1 MSHLSKIT
9 RRGFIVG
16 SAMAGTSLLVGCS
29 LGDIVGAGSSTKIG
43 AFGPFIKIAQDG
55 SVTVVSKHLE
65 MGQGNHAGLA
75 AIAVE
80 EMDADWATV
89 KVEQAPADSKHY
101 ANTALGLQG
110 TGGSNAISNSWMQ
123 LRKAGAGARAMF
135 VLAAA
140 QSWKVPA
147 GEITVKDG
155 IVSHASGKSAGFAE
169 LLPIAATIKPPADP
183 VLKDPAQFTLIGTDR
198 VRRKDSLA
206 KSTGTARFTQDVHMQ
221 DMKVAVVAHAP
232 LFGATVKSFDDTE
245 TRKIPGVVDVIQ
257 IPGGV
262 AVVADDT
269 YTAKQGRAALKVV
282 WDDSKAEK
290 RSSPEIFAEY
300 RRIASGDAGKLKAL
314 KFETKGDPAKAGG
327 AEALAVTYDFPFLAH
342 APMEPMNCVA
352 QVDGHTC
359 KLTFGSQ
366 IQSLDQIN
374 SALIV
379 YTLPGAVEIETLFA
393 GGSFGR
399 RANPKSDYVTDCVHV
414 AKKLGAGRPVKLVW
428 TREDDMTGGY
438 YRPMAHHAVSV
449 KTDSDG
455 FPTLWTHRVVTQ
467 SVQKGVPGTPELD
480 PATIEGVEGSPYLK
494 ATPIVDAAVYIPD
507 TPITVQWWRSVGATH
522 TAMVMEHTIDQLA
535 RKAGKD
541 PVEYRRAMYAKAGDS
556 AARHLAVLNL
566 AVEKSG
572 YGQPLEAGWARGV
585 AVHECFGSVVAQIA
599 EVGMADGEP
608 RVRRVTAA
616 VDCGTAIA
624 PNQIAAQME
633 GAVCFGL
640 SAALFGAVTLK
651 DGKVEQT
658 NFDSYRVL
666 RMNEAPHVETHILPS
681 TNPPSGI
688 GEPGTPLIAPAV
700 ANALLVLTGK
710 PTTSLPFVK
719 V

>member
-1 MSHLSKIT
+1 MGKLTVS
-9 RRGFIVG
+9 RRRFMVG
-16 SAMAGTSLLVGCS
+16 ATMAGSSLLVGCS
-29 LGDIVGAGSSTKIG
+29 LGDIVGAGAHSEIG

-55 SVTVVSKHLE
+55 TVTVVSKHLE

-75 AIAVE
+75 AIATE
-80 EMDADWATV
+80 EMDADWNTV
-89 KVEQAPADSKHY
+89 KVEQAPADSRHY

-140 QSWKVPA
+140 QSWNVPA

-155 IVSHASGKSAGFAE
+155 IVSHASGKQAGFGE
-169 LLPIAATIKPPADP
+169 LVAVAAKIKPPADP
-183 VLKDPAQFTLIGTDR
+183 ALKEQAKFTLVGTDR
-198 VRRKDSLA
+198 VRRKDSKA
-206 KSTGTARFTQDVHMQ
+206 KSNGTARYTQDVRMQ
-221 DMKVAVVAHAP
+221 DMIVAVVAHAP
-232 LFGATVKSFDDTE
+232 LFGATVKSFDDAE
-245 TRKIPGVVDVIQ
+245 TRMIPGIIDVIR
-257 IPGGV
+257 IPSGV
-262 AVVADDT
+262 AVLAHDT
-269 YTAKQGRAALKVV
+269 YTAKRGRDALKVV

-290 RSSPEIFAEY
+290 RSSGEIFDEY
-300 RRIASGDAGKLKAL
+300 RRIAGGDAGTLKAL
-314 KFETKGDPAKAGG
+314 KFETKGEPAKAAGG
-327 AEALAVTYDFPFLAH
+327 DTLAVSYDFPFLAH

-352 QVDGHTC
+352 QVDGHHC

-374 SALIV
+374 AALTV

-399 RANPKSDYVTDCVHV
+399 RANPKSDYVMDAVNI
-414 AKKLGAGRPVKLVW
+414 AKKVGGGRAVKLIW

-438 YRPMAHHAVSV
+438 YRPMAHHALAVR
-449 KTDSDG
+449 TNADG
-455 FPTLWTHRVVTQ
+455 YPEVWTHRVVTQ

-480 PATIEGVEGSPYLK
+480 PSTIEGVQGSPYLK

-535 RKAGKD
+535 HKAGKD
-541 PVEYRRAMYAKAGDS
+541 PVEYRRALYTKAGDS
-556 AARHLAVLNL
+556 AARQLAVLNL

-585 AVHECFGSVVAQIA
+585 AVHECFGTAVAQIA
-599 EVGMADGEP
+599 EVGMVDGQP
-608 RVRRVTAA
+608 RVRRVVAA

-640 SAALFGAVTLK
+640 SAALFGEVTLK
-651 DGKVEQT
+651 DGRVEQT
-658 NFDSYRVL
+658 NFDTYRVL
-666 RMNEAPHVETHILPS
+666 RINEAPVVETHILPS
-681 TNPPSGI
+681 TNPPSGV

-710 PTTSLPFVK
+710 ATARLPFVK
-719 V
+719 A

>member
-1 MSHLSKIT
+1 MGKIT
-9 RRGFIVG
+9 VSRRRFMVG
-16 SAMAGTSLLVGCS
+16 ATMAGSSLLVGCS
-29 LGDIVGAGSSTKIG
+29 LGDIVGAGAHSEIG

-55 SVTVVSKHLE
+55 TVTVVSKHLE

-75 AIAVE
+75 AIASE
-80 EMDADWATV
+80 EMDADWNTV

-101 ANTALGLQG
+101 ANTMLGLQG

-140 QSWKVPA
+140 QSWNVPA
-147 GEITVKDG
+147 GGITVKDG
-155 IVSHASGKSAGFAE
+155 IVSHPSGKQAGFGE
-169 LLPIAATIKPPADP
+169 LLPIAAKIKPPADP
-183 VLKDPAQFTLIGTDR
+183 VLKEQAKFTLVGTDR
-198 VRRKDSLA
+198 VRRKDSKA
-206 KSTGTARFTQDVHMQ
+206 KSNGTARYTQDVQMQ
-221 DMKVAVVAHAP
+221 DMIVAVVAHAP
-232 LFGATVKSFDDTE
+232 LFGATVKSFDDAE
-245 TRKIPGVVDVIQ
+245 TRKITSIIDVMR
-257 IPGGV
+257 IPSGV
-262 AVVADDT
+262 AVLAHDT
-269 YTAKQGRAALKVV
+269 YTAKRGRDVLKIV
-282 WDDSKAEK
+282 WDDAKAEK
-290 RSSPEIFAEY
+290 RSSGAIFDEY
-300 RRIASGDAGKLKAL
+300 RRIAGGDAGTLKAL
-314 KFETKGDPAKAGG
+314 KFETKGDPAKAAGG
-327 AEALAVTYDFPFLAH
+327 DTLAVSYDFPFLAH
-342 APMEPMNCVA
+342 APMEPLDCVA
-352 QVDGHTC
+352 QVDGHHC

-366 IQSLDQIN
+366 IPSLDQIN
-374 SALIV
+374 AALTV

-399 RANPKSDYVTDCVHV
+399 RANPKSDYVMDAVNI
-414 AKKLGAGRPVKLVW
+414 AKKVGGGRAVKLIW

-438 YRPMAHHAVSV
+438 YRPMAHHALSV
-449 KTDSDG
+449 RTNG
-455 FPTLWTHRVVTQ
+455 EGYPEVWTHRVVTQ

-480 PATIEGVEGSPYLK
+480 PATIEGVQGSPYLK

-535 RKAGKD
+535 HKAGKD
-541 PVEYRRAMYAKAGDS
+541 PVDYRRTLYAKAGDS
-556 AARHLAVLNL
+556 AARQLAVLNL

-585 AVHECFGSVVAQIA
+585 AVHECFGTAVAQIA
-599 EVGMADGEP
+599 EVGMVDGQP
-608 RVRRVTAA
+608 RVRRVVAA
-616 VDCGTAIA
+616 VDCGTAVA

-640 SAALFGAVTLK
+640 SAALFGEITLK
-651 DGKVEQT
+651 DGRVEQT
-658 NFDSYRVL
+658 NFDTYRVL
-666 RMNEAPHVETHILPS
+666 RMNEAPVVETHILPS

-710 PTTSLPFVK
+710 ATTRLPFVK
-719 V
+719 A

>member
-1 MSHLSKIT
+1 MGKLTVS
-9 RRGFIVG
+9 RRRFMVG
-16 SAMAGTSLLVGCS
+16 ATMAGSSLLVGCS
-29 LGDIVGAGSSTKIG
+29 LGDIVGAGAHSEIG

-55 SVTVVSKHLE
+55 TVTVVSKHLE

-75 AIAVE
+75 AIATE
-80 EMDADWATV
+80 EMDADWNTV
-89 KVEQAPADSKHY
+89 KVEQAPADSRHY

-140 QSWKVPA
+140 QSWNVPA

-155 IVSHASGKSAGFAE
+155 IVSHASGKQAGFGE
-169 LLPIAATIKPPADP
+169 LVAVAAKIKPPADP
-183 VLKDPAQFTLIGTDR
+183 ALKEQAKFTLVGTDR
-198 VRRKDSLA
+198 VRRKDSKA
-206 KSTGTARFTQDVHMQ
+206 KSNGTARYTQDVRMQ
-221 DMKVAVVAHAP
+221 DMIVAVVAHAP
-232 LFGATVKSFDDTE
+232 LFGATVKSFDDAE
-245 TRKIPGVVDVIQ
+245 TRMIPGIIDVIR
-257 IPGGV
+257 IPSGV
-262 AVVADDT
+262 AVLAHDT
-269 YTAKQGRAALKVV
+269 YTAKRGRDALKVV

-290 RSSPEIFAEY
+290 RSSGEIFDEY
-300 RRIASGDAGKLKAL
+300 RRIAGGDAGTLKAL
-314 KFETKGDPAKAGG
+314 KFETKGEPAKAAGG
-327 AEALAVTYDFPFLAH
+327 DTLAVSYDFPFLAH

-352 QVDGHTC
+352 QVDGHHC

-374 SALIV
+374 AALTV

-399 RANPKSDYVTDCVHV
+399 RANPKSDYVMDAVNI
-414 AKKLGAGRPVKLVW
+414 AKKVGGGRAVKLIW

-438 YRPMAHHAVSV
+438 YRPMAHHALSV
-449 KTDSDG
+449 RTNNEG
-455 FPTLWTHRVVTQ
+455 YPEVWTHRVVTQ

-480 PATIEGVEGSPYLK
+480 PSTIEGVQGSPYLK

-535 RKAGKD
+535 HKAGKD
-541 PVEYRRAMYAKAGDS
+541 PVEYRRALYTKAGDS
-556 AARHLAVLNL
+556 AARQLAVLNL

-585 AVHECFGSVVAQIA
+585 AVHECFGTAVAQIA
-599 EVGMADGEP
+599 EVGMVDGQP
-608 RVRRVTAA
+608 RVRRVVAA

-640 SAALFGAVTLK
+640 SAALFGEVTLK
-651 DGKVEQT
+651 DGRVEQT
-658 NFDSYRVL
+658 NFDTYRVL
-666 RMNEAPHVETHILPS
+666 RINEAPVVETHILPS

-710 PTTSLPFVK
+710 ATARLPFVK
-719 V
+719 A